1 MTNWIPDIK
10 DRIGPLYRVIA
21 DALGDDVAAGRLPP
35 GTRLPTHRD
44 LAFRLGVTVG
54 TVTRAYAEA
63 EKRGLIG
70 GEVGRGTF
78 VQGQTA
84 PPAADTPDWPVR
96 VAPSAVMLTTI
107 LPEQNDAARALSTTL
122 AELATSNDLASLVG
136 YAPHAGSESHR
147 RAAVEWMERRHR
159 LRASPDDVLLATGA
173 QNATAVALAALTR
186 PGDVIL
192 TERLTNYGLKVLCPT
207 LGLHLEGVAM
217 DEEGLA
223 PDAFDAACRR
233 WGPKAL
239 YTVPTLHNPTAIV
252 TPTERRREIVAI
264 ARRYDVTIMEDD
276 VFGFLV
282 DDATP
287 YHALASDITV
297 YITSLSK
304 SVIAGLRVGYIA
316 APSALVSRMEATARA
331 LHYSIPA
338 LPLEVAS
345 RWIADGTADRLADH
359 QVEEARVRQQ
369 LARRILP
376 PEATLGDANAQHLWL
391 ELPDPWRNDEFVLEA
406 RRRAVQILPADTFVL
421 GRAGAPHAV
430 RLSLCTPESRGELER
445 GLRVLASVLAGPQTA
460 RLSVV

>member
-1 MTNWIPDIK
+1 MTSWTPDIK
-10 DRIGPLYRVIA
+10 DRVGPLYRVIA
-21 DALGDDVAAGRLPP
+21 DALGDDVAAGRLKA
-35 GTRLPTHRD
+35 GARLPTHRD

-54 TVTRAYAEA
+54 TVTRAYTEA

-78 VQGQTA
+78 VLGQA
-84 PPAADTPDWPVR
+84 PTPPSESPDWPVR
-96 VAPSAVMLTTI
+96 VAPQAVILTTI
-107 LPEQNDAARALSTTL
+107 LPEQNEAASALQSTL
-122 AELATSNDLASLVG
+122 AELSRSNDLAALVG
-136 YAPHAGSESHR
+136 YAPHAGSLEHR
-147 RAAVEWMERRHR
+147 KAAADWMERRHR
-159 LRASPDDVLLATGA
+159 LRVSPDDVLLATGA

-186 PGDVIL
+186 PGDVVL

-207 LGLHLEGVAM
+207 LGLHLEGTAM
-217 DEEGLA
+217 DEWGMT
-223 PDAFDAACRR
+223 PDALDAACRR
-233 WGPKAL
+233 WGPKVL

-252 TPTERRREIVAI
+252 TPTERRKEIVEI

-287 YHALASDITV
+287 YHALAPDISV

-304 SVIAGLRVGYIA
+304 SVIAGLRVGHIA
-316 APSALVSRMEATARA
+316 APSACVSRMEATSRA
-331 LHYSIPA
+331 LQYSIPA

-359 QVEEARVRQQ
+359 QAAEARARQR
-369 LARRILP
+369 LARSILP
-376 PEATLGDANAQHLWL
+376 PELAFGDANAQHLWL

-430 RLSLCTPESRGELER
+430 RLSLCAPDNRVELER